1 MQDLHYARCTF
12 GLISTKIMS
21 NQSTM
26 IKLLSTTRAKNINF
40 KKLKLSPHQ
49 RAVSFLRDL
58 RPAFRYLKQDFFVV
72 IFLCY
77 RNKLEH
83 SIYWFKYVF
92 CFEIIRS
99 LQSSWLFN
107 RLTFCSKTARFS
119 TSSRTFP
126 SNSIFSLYKLI
137 FHVSTDNV
145 ANFTRGQFLCHFG
158 VIKCTTVFCHP
169 IVTFFVFDPV

>member
-1 MQDLHYARCTF
+1 MF
-12 GLISTKIMS
+12 I
-21 NQSTM
+21 
-26 IKLLSTTRAKNINF
+26 
-40 KKLKLSPHQ
+40 
-49 RAVSFLRDL
+49 
-58 RPAFRYLKQDFFVV
+58 
-72 IFLCY
+72 CY

-107 RLTFCSKTARFS
+107 RLTFCSNTARFS

-169 IVTFFVFDPV
+169 IVTFFVFDPVWPWGVFLAQVEKSWSSIFIFGSALTKWRPLVKKTHTILRKPP

>member
-1 MQDLHYARCTF
+1 MF
-12 GLISTKIMS
+12 I
-21 NQSTM
+21 
-26 IKLLSTTRAKNINF
+26 
-40 KKLKLSPHQ
+40 
-49 RAVSFLRDL
+49 
-58 RPAFRYLKQDFFVV
+58 
-72 IFLCY
+72 CY

-137 FHVSTDNV
+137 FSCFYRQRGKFHSRAVSLSLWCYKMHHCILPPNRNIFCLRPCMTLGCFSGAGRKIMV
-145 ANFTRGQFLCHFG
+145 LNFYFWVSFN
-158 VIKCTTVFCHP
+158 
-169 IVTFFVFDPV
+169 